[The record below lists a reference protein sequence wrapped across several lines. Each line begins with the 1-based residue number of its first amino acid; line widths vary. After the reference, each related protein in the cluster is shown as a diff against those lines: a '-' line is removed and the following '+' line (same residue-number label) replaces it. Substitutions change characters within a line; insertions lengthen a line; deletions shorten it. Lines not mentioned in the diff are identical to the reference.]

1 MNTKDIEIEEKKEDI
16 VMVPKDPITE
26 IVEVFMKDPAFRK
39 QSEDCIKEII
49 KDGKISEA
57 DIPDM
62 VILMVQVYNRRA
74 DLHIEA
80 DELPD
85 VFYLLITNLLE
96 ETEYYKNMEK
106 EKRVILNGMIRKLLV
121 IVTMSAKTIIQTSK
135 CSCFP
140 CWK

>member
-1 MNTKDIEIEEKKEDI
+1 
-16 VMVPKDPITE
+16 
-26 IVEVFMKDPAFRK
+26 
-39 QSEDCIKEII
+39 
-49 KDGKISEA
+49 
-57 DIPDM
+57 
-62 VILMVQVYNRRA
+62 
-74 DLHIEA
+74 
-80 DELPD
+80 
-85 VFYLLITNLLE
+85 LLITNLLE